1 MRRSTFAL
9 AVGFFIVVSLTL
21 YAQVESP
28 EARAIRVQL
37 EELQRR
43 LSELQSQDGGSTKV
57 TEIGSAASRS
67 RATDEPRLIVRIY
80 DISDLYSIAPSYPA
94 IEPDELGDAPRAVFP
109 QATITATANAGLG
122 GGGFGGGLG
131 GMGGMGG
138 GGGFFAVPDSV
149 DRNQTN
155 RQATLHQA
163 AGAFGGM
170 PADSGRTSVDDLIET
185 ITTTIAVDGWD
196 DVGGPASIRALG
208 ASLVVSAP
216 LDTHEQIAAL
226 LDLFR
231 QRWGSLRTVSVE
243 AHWLWLQPAELS
255 EVLNTAA
262 EAEEPDPF
270 GVLADDA
277 WQRLREAAGQSG
289 YHAIVTCYNGQTV
302 HTVAGGQRLLVA
314 GMTPVVGG
322 EQAAYAPQMR
332 TVLEG
337 AALQITP
344 VVTRTAKYVVADVH
358 SRVNLLQGPASRL
371 FPGDQAQTEIV
382 AAIDRP
388 VVQSQRLATTL
399 RVPVGRPML
408 IGGMTFR
415 QFAPED
421 PSLYLFLRAHVQEL
435 RDEEADVVKADE
447 DVRTDDARSD
457 DARRPDEERQRKQRK
472 QRKPKQRNRSK
483 QPAD

>member
-1 MRRSTFAL
+1 MRRSSFAL
-9 AVGFFIVVSLTL
+9 ALGFFVVVSLSL
-21 YAQVESP
+21 FAQVESP
-28 EARAIRVQL
+28 EARAIRTQL
-37 EELQRR
+37 EELQQR
-43 LSELQSQDGGSTKV
+43 LRELQRQDGGSTKV
-57 TEIGSAASRS
+57 TEIGSAASRL
-67 RATDEPRLIVRIY
+67 RPTDEPRLIVRIY

-94 IEPDELGDAPRAVFP
+94 VEPDDLTESSRAIFP
-109 QATITATANAGLG
+109 QAAITATANAGLG
-122 GGGFGGGLG
+122 AGGFGG

-149 DRNQTN
+149 DRSEAN

-185 ITTTIAVDGWD
+185 ITTTIAPDGWD
-196 DVGGPASIRALG
+196 AVGGQASIRALG
-208 ASLVVSAP
+208 ASLVISAP
-216 LDTHEQIAAL
+216 LETHEQIAAL

-231 QRWGSLRTVSVE
+231 QRWGSLRTVSIE

-255 EVLNTAA
+255 EVLNAAA

-277 WQRLREAAGQSG
+277 WQRLRETSGNSG
-289 YHAIVTCYNGQTV
+289 YHAALTCYNGQTV

-322 EQAAYAPQMR
+322 EEPAYAPQMR
-332 TVLEG
+332 AVLEG
-337 AALQITP
+337 AVLQITP

-371 FPGDQAQTEIV
+371 APGDQMQTEIV

-399 RVPVGRPML
+399 RIPVGRPML

-421 PSLYLFLRAHVQEL
+421 PSLYLFLTTHVQEL
-435 RDEEADVVKADE
+435 RDEEATVVAPDENARNE
-447 DVRTDDARSD
+447 DVRPDAE
-457 DARRPDEERQRKQRK
+457 PDRKQRRAK
-472 QRKPKQRNRSK
+472 RRS
-483 QPAD
+483 QPRQPVE